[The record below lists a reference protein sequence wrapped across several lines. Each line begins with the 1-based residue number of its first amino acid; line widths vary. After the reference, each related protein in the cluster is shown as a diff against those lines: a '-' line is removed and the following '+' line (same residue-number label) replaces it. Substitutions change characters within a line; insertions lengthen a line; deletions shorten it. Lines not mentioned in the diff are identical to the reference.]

1 MEPPSVSPNDQP
13 HRIGI
18 IGGSGLQAL
27 QGLTD
32 VERLEVQT
40 PFSDAPVPITV
51 GLLDATPVAFVQRHG
66 VGHKV
71 PPADINVRANIA
83 ALKRVGCTQ
92 VLSMSAVGSLQEDV
106 PPGTFVLI
114 DQFIDRSIQREK
126 TYFGFGLV
134 GHVPFG
140 EPTCA
145 RMRDA
150 LAEAARQTGPIC
162 RGSGTYVVMEGP
174 QFSTR
179 AESHMYRQ
187 WGGTVIG
194 MTGMPEAKLARE
206 AEMCYAMVAM
216 ATDYDC
222 WFDGMGMVTADL
234 VSERMSHMRGSAI
247 ALLRTVVAMLGGE
260 GSSLCPHGCHRALDT
275 AIMTEPEHRDPVML
289 AQLEY
294 VVPRIREI

>member
-1 MEPPSVSPNDQP
+1 MNPNNQP
-13 HRIGI
+13 RRVGI

-27 QGLTD
+27 QGLTE
-32 VERLEVQT
+32 VERLEMQT
-40 PFSDAPVPITV
+40 PFSELPVPITI
-51 GLLDATPVAFVQRHG
+51 GLLDSTPVAFVQRHG

-71 PPADINVRANIA
+71 PPAAINVRANVA

-114 DQFIDRSIQREK
+114 DQFIDRSIQRDK
-126 TYFGFGLV
+126 TYFGSGLV

-150 LAEAARQTGPIC
+150 LVEAAERVGPTC
-162 RGSGTYVVMEGP
+162 RRSGTYVVMEGP

-179 AESHMYRQ
+179 AESNMYRQ

-206 AEMCYAMVAM
+206 AEMCYAMIAM

-222 WFDGMGMVTADL
+222 WFEGMGMVTADL
-234 VSERMSHMRGSAI
+234 VSERMKHMRDSAT
-247 ALLRTVVAMLGGE
+247 ALLHTVVAALGSQGA
-260 GSSLCPHGCHRALDT
+260 SLCPNGCHRALDT
-275 AIMTEPEHRDPVML
+275 AIMTEPEHRDPAML
-289 AQLEY
+289 AKLEY